1 MKKLFAIVLTLL
13 IAAGACATVFATGGF
28 VSSPSNNQAPVVV
41 DFKTDLDG
49 CPAVIVCTAYA
60 DREEL
65 KEDTRAKLEDAYETI
80 VNTVNL
86 GVLNEDLEDVAA
98 KLGAKVENLAV
109 SDMFDISAVGCDLHE
124 NHGRFEVTLKP
135 TSLKN
140 FVALIHYYKGEWR
153 IIEDV
158 EFDEE
163 GNLVFEEDE
172 FSPFA
177 IVVDVGEEES
187 SLAWLWILLAVCA
200 LIIFFIIWKKSKKD
214 KQTTAA

>member
-65 KEDTRAKLEDAYETI
+65 KEDTRKKLEDAYETI

-86 GVLNEDLEDVAA
+86 EVLNEDLEDVAA
-98 KLGAKVENLAV
+98 KFGAKVENLAV

-124 NHGRFEVTLKP
+124 NHGHFEIKLKP

-163 GNLVFEEDE
+163 GNLEFVEDE

-177 IVVDVGEEES
+177 IVVDIGEEES
-187 SLAWLWILLAVCA
+187 SLAWLWILIAVCA

>member
-1 MKKLFAIVLTLL
+1 MKKLFALVLTLI
-13 IAAGACATVFATGGF
+13 IAVCACVCISATGGF

-41 DFKTDLDG
+41 EFKTDLDG
-49 CPAVIVCTAYA
+49 CPAVIICTAYA

-65 KEDTRAKLEDAYETI
+65 GTENREKLEDAYETI
-80 VNTVNL
+80 VNTMDL
-86 GVLNEDLEDVAA
+86 SVLNEDLEEIA
-98 KLGAKVENLAV
+98 KQVGANVENLAV

-124 NHGRFEVTLKP
+124 NHGHFEIKLKP

-163 GNLVFEEDE
+163 GNLEFIEDE

-177 IVVDVGEEES
+177 IVVDIGEEED
-187 SLAWLWILLAVCA
+187 SLAWLWILLVICA

-214 KQTTAA
+214 KKTA